1 MLWYNQEIYSLGM
14 GVLGLLS
21 VKQRKGHPHGQIDC
35 QRSNSEFSRWSLRR
49 HFGMH
54 MTSADP
60 EYMGS
65 CSWDLGRGSFKQ
77 GTLNSPIFSL
87 LCLLWV
93 SQFYQTFYLTV
104 LILFS
109 HVSILHVSK
118 TLLQSFSHLSLL
130 HVSEHCCKLH

>member
-77 GTLNSPIFSL
+77 GTLKLSYLFTFVSFMGLPILSDFLSYSFDFVFPCVHPSCLKNTITEFFPLVPPSCLRAL
-87 LCLLWV
+87 L
-93 SQFYQTFYLTV
+93 
-104 LILFS
+104 
-109 HVSILHVSK
+109 
-118 TLLQSFSHLSLL
+118 
-130 HVSEHCCKLH
+130 